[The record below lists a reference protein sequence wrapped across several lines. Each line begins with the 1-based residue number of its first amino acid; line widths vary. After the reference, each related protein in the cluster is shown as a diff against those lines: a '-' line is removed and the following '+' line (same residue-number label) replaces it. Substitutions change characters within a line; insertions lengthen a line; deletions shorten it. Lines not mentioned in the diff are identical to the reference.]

1 MSYRLEMAIDE
12 IEELKK
18 QKEFIEEMNGLLI
31 DGFIYVIKGFEES
44 IVYYR
49 NDDKTLDKIFKLLEK
64 IKQKPIEEILEGE

>member
-1 MSYRLEMAIDE
+1 MGYRLEMAIDE
-12 IEELKK
+12 IEELKE

-31 DGFIYVIKGFEES
+31 DGFIYVIKGFEGS

-64 IKQKPIEEILEGE
+64 IKQKPIEEILED